1 MHVESLALPHPRMHE
16 RAFVLRPLAD
26 LAPGAVVPGHGPARG
41 LLRGVADQRIARTRT
56 HGPPL
61 PRRRRA

>member
-1 MHVESLALPHPRMHE
+1 MHE
-16 RAFVLRPLAD
+16 RAFVLRPLVD

-56 HGPPL
+56 HGPPR
-61 PRRRRA
+61 PRRLRA